1 MSYDIYCLSFK
12 NPERKAQMEARFKQL
27 EIDCIFSDGVDN
39 NDPRIA
45 NNEGVGWS
53 MMLGAL
59 DILQR
64 FYNSGKEFGI
74 FCEND
79 VYLHK
84 DLKTMLPKIIEDF
97 KLLSLD
103 VLLLGYL
110 IPFEIKSHYQGF
122 ELNCDNTNLNYV
134 YHNYPNDL
142 WGGQM
147 ILFSKK
153 YAKAILDKYTV
164 EYAIKARTDTS
175 LPPFSGD
182 HTITKDGNRAII
194 YPMLAVETADKAYG
208 HWGQGTF
215 HENCKK
221 CNYNPDIYI

>member
-1 MSYDIYCLSFK
+1 MSYDIYCLSYK
-12 NPERKAQMEARFKQL
+12 NPERKAQMETRFNQL
-27 EIDCIFSDGVDN
+27 KIDCIFSDGVDN

-59 DILQR
+59 DIIQQ
-64 FYNSGKEFGI
+64 FYNSDKEFGI

-84 DLKTMLPKIIEDF
+84 DLKTILPGVIEDF
-97 KLLSLD
+97 RLMDLD
-103 VLLLGYL
+103 ILLLGYL
-110 IPFEIKSHYQGF
+110 IPFKIKSYYQGF
-122 ELNCDNTNLNYV
+122 ELKSDDTNLKYV
-134 YHNYPNDL
+134 YYNYPNDL

-147 ILFSKK
+147 ILFSKT
-153 YAKAILDKYTV
+153 YAKTILDTYTI
-164 EYAIKARTDTS
+164 EYAIMARTNNT

-182 HTITKDGNRAII
+182 HTITKNGNRAII
-194 YPMLAVETADKAYG
+194 YPMLAVETADKISG
-208 HWGQGTF
+208 HWGQDAF
-215 HENCKK
+215 HENCKI

>member
-12 NPERKAQMEARFKQL
+12 NPKRKAQMEARFKQL
-27 EIDCIFSDGVDN
+27 EIECIFSDGVDN
-39 NDPRIA
+39 DDPRIA

-59 DILQR
+59 DIIQQ
-64 FYNSGKEFGI
+64 FYNSDKEFGI
-74 FCEND
+74 FCEDD
-79 VYLHK
+79 VYIHK
-84 DLKTMLPKIIEDF
+84 EFKTRLPAVIEDF
-97 KLLSLD
+97 RLMDLD
-103 VLLLGYL
+103 ILLLGYL
-110 IPFEIKSHYQGF
+110 IPFEIKSYYQWF
-122 ELNCDNTNLNYV
+122 DLKSDCTDLKYV

-147 ILFSKK
+147 ILFSRT
-153 YAKAILDKYTV
+153 YAKTILDTYTID
-164 EYAIKARTDTS
+164 YAIKARTDNT

-182 HTITKDGNRAII
+182 HTITKNGNRAII
-194 YPMLAVETADKAYG
+194 YPMLAVETADKISG
-208 HWGQGTF
+208 HWGQDTF